1 VVVSVNQDLV
11 VSSVNL
17 LVMMS
22 PIVEKIVRISVK
34 MDSMDNPA

>member
-1 VVVSVNQDLV
+1 MVVSVNQDLV

>member
-1 VVVSVNQDLV
+1 MVVSVNQDLV

-17 LVMMS
+17 LVLMS